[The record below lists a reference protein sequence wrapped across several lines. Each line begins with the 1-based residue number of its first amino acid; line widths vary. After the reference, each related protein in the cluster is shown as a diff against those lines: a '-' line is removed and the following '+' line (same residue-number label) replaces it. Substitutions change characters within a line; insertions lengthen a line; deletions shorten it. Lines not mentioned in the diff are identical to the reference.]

1 VITVLVV
8 AEPGEADPLDRAAAG
23 RPSLELLHAGDV
35 EDALDRLS
43 RNRRIDAVL
52 LLLSSDRAAEAAAL
66 LREEDP
72 SGPPLLAPAPPD
84 PPPGVQPLIAETPEE
99 IVEVLMQK
107 LSGQAD

>member
-8 AEPGEADPLDRAAAG
+8 AEPGETAPLDRAAAA

-84 PPPGVQPLIAETPEE
+84 PPAGVQPLTGETPEE
-99 IVEVLMQK
+99 ILEALVRK
-107 LSGQAD
+107 LSG